1 MTNRKDLQLRISVTL
16 ERIEMFNEM
25 IERTK
30 TFMPEDKEML
40 KDRENIRNEM
50 VDELY
55 SMLAELGIYN
65 PQQLVAKAKLA
76 VA

>member
-1 MTNRKDLQLRISVTL
+1 MTNVKELHLRISVTL

-30 TFMPEDKEML
+30 TFMPNDKDML
-40 KDRENIRNEM
+40 KDREKIRNNM
-50 VDELY
+50 VEELY
-55 SMLAELGIYN
+55 TMLAELGIYY
-65 PQQLVAKAKLA
+65 PQQLKEKAKYS